1 MKKMERLV
9 GIIYALQENK
19 KLTAKEISDIFEV
32 SERTIYR
39 DIDALSQLNVPIK
52 AFEGYSGG
60 YEIDEKYFVPSIAF
74 NENEILYLLICLK
87 LGEIIKVP
95 NMQEDYKS
103 LRYKL
108 LNILDADTKE
118 KHMKLLSRILFDIN
132 KIHISDYEQGVIKN
146 LIESFLQYRDL
157 IIEYYTP
164 KKDECLKRRITP
176 YTLCFDNGGWY
187 VTAFCHL
194 RRARRVFRIDRIKG
208 IEISEDTNSPSVIEE
223 YIKNIYKKEDTYM
236 VVLEM
241 DKLLYETMKN
251 DDIFIGAEK
260 KLYGDKVELKIAAN
274 SLDSIIDLAIWN
286 SEQVKIMEPKE
297 CIDKL
302 KEMCQKIL
310 MKY

>member
-9 GIIYALQENK
+9 GIIYALQEGK

-52 AFEGYSGG
+52 AFEGFGGG

-74 NENEILYLLICLK
+74 SENEILYLLICLE

-108 LNILDADTKE
+108 LNILDSETKE
-118 KHMKLLSRILFDIN
+118 KYMKLLSRIFFEVN
-132 KIHISDYEQGVIKN
+132 KICINDYKQDIIKN
-146 LIESFLQYRDL
+146 IIQSFINYRDL

-164 KKDECLKRRITP
+164 KKDECLKRKITP
-176 YTLCFDNGGWY
+176 YDLCFDSGGWY
-187 VTAFCHL
+187 ITAYCHL
-194 RRARRVFRIDRIKG
+194 RKSKRVFRLDRIES
-208 IEISEDTNSPSVIEE
+208 IEISEDTYSPLIIDE
-223 YIKNIYKKEDTYM
+223 YLKNLNKREDNHI
-236 VVLEM
+236 VLLEM

-251 DDIFIGAEK
+251 DDVFMKSEK
-260 KLYGDKVELKIAAN
+260 KVCGDKVELKIAAN
-274 SLDSIIDLAIWN
+274 SFDKIINLAIWN
-286 SEQVKIMEPKE
+286 SEQVKIIEPKE

-302 KEMCQKIL
+302 KGICEKVYS
-310 MKY
+310 KY